1 MKFKNIIRNSKRWY
15 YGTPERALDEAY
27 RAALKIEA
35 VENDHF
41 QGQKVCAET
50 CDRSD
55 RVLALFETEVKKYL
69 KKAKIRLAE
78 FNATR
83 DWLNDPDESSLSY
96 TDLTSVERS
105 SIILEKLDFIDKVI
119 SKYEATQRLSPE
131 KLSVSL
137 VAAKEMKQLS
147 PQKSDSRSLTKKKF
161 ASQNLIESI
170 DIDNNKTNLE
180 SAVNKRGV
188 VPRSI
193 LNTLNRI
200 KREIGPNAE
209 ESEEEV
215 VDKFRQ
221 DRNRTSLAIKFLL
234 LLVII
239 PLLTHQLTKTF
250 IFKPAIAH
258 NFFNQQN
265 EVIFL
270 NKDLQDEA
278 FEELEDYERTL
289 KFSRFLKLST
299 ELNQEEIEE
308 ELNLKVEEL
317 ADKYRDRGADAVA
330 NIFADLASVIAFG
343 WVIFISQE
351 EVKILKGFIDELV
364 YGLSDSA
371 KAFLIILFTDMFVGF
386 HSPHGWEVILS
397 GITRHFGLPESHDFD
412 FLFIATFPVILDTVL
427 KYWIFRYLNR
437 ISPSAVATYKTMN
450 E

>member
-1 MKFKNIIRNSKRWY
+1 MIRNAKRWY

-27 RAALKIEA
+27 RGALKIEA
-35 VENDHF
+35 LENDHF
-41 QGQKVCAET
+41 DGQKVCAET

-55 RVLALFETEVKKYL
+55 RVLELFEAEVKKYL
-69 KKAKIRLAE
+69 KKVKIRLAE

-83 DWLNDPDESSLSY
+83 EWLSDPDEPKSSLY
-96 TDLTSVERS
+96 DLAATDRTE
-105 SIILEKLDFIDKVI
+105 IILEKLDFIDKVI
-119 SKYEATQRLSPE
+119 SKYEAPQQVSPE
-131 KLSVSL
+131 KLSLSL
-137 VAAKEMKQLS
+137 VAAKEIKSLS
-147 PQKSDSRSLTKKKF
+147 PQNSNSRSVTKKKF
-161 ASQNLIESI
+161 ATQQLIDAI
-170 DIDNNKTNLE
+170 DIDNKPNLE
-180 SAVNKRGV
+180 SAVDKRGA

-193 LNTLNRI
+193 LSTLNRI
-200 KREIGPNAE
+200 KQEIGPNTG

-221 DRNRTSLAIKFLL
+221 SRNRTSLAIKFLL
-234 LLVII
+234 LLIII

-250 IFKPAIAH
+250 IFKPIVSH
-258 NFFNQQN
+258 NFFTQDS
-265 EVIFL
+265 EIIFL

-278 FEELEDYERTL
+278 FRELEDYERTL
-289 KFSRFLKLST
+289 KFSRFLKISPEFT
-299 ELNQEEIEE
+299 PEEIDGQ
-308 ELNLKVEEL
+308 LNLKVEEL
-317 ADKYRDRGADAVA
+317 AEKYRDRGADAVA
-330 NIFADLASVIAFG
+330 NIFSDLASLVAFG
-343 WVIFISQE
+343 WVVWSSRE
-351 EVKILKGFIDELV
+351 EVKILKDFIDELI

-397 GITRHFGLPESHDFD
+397 GITRHFGLPESHDFN

>member
-1 MKFKNIIRNSKRWY
+1 MKFKNIVRKAKRWY

-27 RAALKIEA
+27 RSALKIQA
-35 VENDHF
+35 LENDHF

-55 RVLALFETEVKKYL
+55 RVLELFEAEVKKYL

-83 DWLNDPDESSLSY
+83 EWLSDPDEPKPSY
-96 TDLTSVERS
+96 YDLASTEPTE
-105 SIILEKLDFIDKVI
+105 IILEKLDFIDKVI
-119 SKYEATQRLSPE
+119 SKYEASKQVSLE

-137 VAAKEMKQLS
+137 VAANDGKKLTPNNS
-147 PQKSDSRSLTKKKF
+147 NSRSLTKKKF
-161 ASQNLIESI
+161 ESEQLVAAI
-170 DIDNNKTNLE
+170 DIDNKPNLA
-180 SAVNKRGV
+180 SAVDKRGA

-193 LNTLNRI
+193 LSTLNRI
-200 KREIGPNAE
+200 KREIGPNSE
-209 ESEEEV
+209 DSEEEV

-221 DRNRTSLAIKFLL
+221 SRNRTSLSIKFLL
-234 LLVII
+234 LLIII

-250 IFKPAIAH
+250 IFKPAISH
-258 NFFNQQN
+258 NFFQQDSK
-265 EVIFL
+265 VIFL

-278 FEELEDYERTL
+278 FRELEDYERTL
-289 KFSRFLKLST
+289 KFSRFLQFSPQ
-299 ELNQEEIEE
+299 LNPEEIDK

-317 ADKYRDRGADAVA
+317 AEKYRDRGADAVA
-330 NIFADLASVIAFG
+330 NIFSDLASLIAFG
-343 WVIFISQE
+343 WVIFVSRE
-351 EVKILKGFIDELV
+351 EVKILKDFIDELI

-386 HSPHGWEVILS
+386 HSPHGWEVVLS
-397 GITRHFGLPESHDFD
+397 GVTKHFGLPESHDFN

>member
-1 MKFKNIIRNSKRWY
+1 MKFKNMIRNAKRWY

-27 RAALKIEA
+27 RGALKIEA
-35 VENDHF
+35 LENDHF
-41 QGQKVCAET
+41 DGQKVCAET

-55 RVLALFETEVKKYL
+55 RVLELFEAEVKKYL
-69 KKAKIRLAE
+69 KKVKIRLAE

-83 DWLNDPDESSLSY
+83 EWLSDPDEPKSSLY
-96 TDLTSVERS
+96 DLAATDRTE
-105 SIILEKLDFIDKVI
+105 IILEKLDFIDKVI
-119 SKYEATQRLSPE
+119 SKYEAPQQVSPE
-131 KLSVSL
+131 KLSLSL
-137 VAAKEMKQLS
+137 VAAKEIKSLS
-147 PQKSDSRSLTKKKF
+147 PQNSNSRSVTKKKF
-161 ASQNLIESI
+161 ATQQLIDAI
-170 DIDNNKTNLE
+170 DIDNKPNLE
-180 SAVNKRGV
+180 SAVDKRGA

-193 LNTLNRI
+193 LSTLNRI
-200 KREIGPNAE
+200 KQEIGPNTG

-221 DRNRTSLAIKFLL
+221 SRNRTSLAIKFLL
-234 LLVII
+234 LLIII

-250 IFKPAIAH
+250 IFKPIVSH
-258 NFFNQQN
+258 NFFTQDS
-265 EVIFL
+265 EIIFL

-278 FEELEDYERTL
+278 FRELEDYERTL
-289 KFSRFLKLST
+289 KFSRFLKISPEFT
-299 ELNQEEIEE
+299 PEEIDGQ
-308 ELNLKVEEL
+308 LNLKVEEL
-317 ADKYRDRGADAVA
+317 AEKYRDRGADAVA
-330 NIFADLASVIAFG
+330 NIFSDLASLVAFG
-343 WVIFISQE
+343 WVVWSSRE
-351 EVKILKGFIDELV
+351 EVKILKDFIDELI

-397 GITRHFGLPESHDFD
+397 GITRHFGLPESHDFN

>member
-1 MKFKNIIRNSKRWY
+1 MKFKNIIRNAKRWY

-35 VENDHF
+35 LENDHF
-41 QGQKVCAET
+41 DGQKVCAET

-55 RVLALFETEVKKYL
+55 RVLELFETEVKKYL

-83 DWLNDPDESSLSY
+83 DWLSDPDEPKPSY
-96 TDLTSVERS
+96 YDLASTDRTA
-105 SIILEKLDFIDKVI
+105 IILEKLDFIDKVI
-119 SKYEATQRLSPE
+119 SKYEASQQVSPE
-131 KLSVSL
+131 KLSLSL
-137 VAAKEMKQLS
+137 VAAKEMKPLS
-147 PQKSDSRSLTKKKF
+147 PKDSNSRSVVKKKF
-161 ASQNLIESI
+161 ESEQLVASI
-170 DIDNNKTNLE
+170 DINNKPNLE
-180 SAVNKRGV
+180 SAVDKRGA

-193 LNTLNRI
+193 LSTFNRI
-200 KREIGPNAE
+200 KREIGPDSG

-221 DRNRTSLAIKFLL
+221 SRNRTSLSIKFLL
-234 LLVII
+234 LLIII

-258 NFFNQQN
+258 NFFHQQS

-270 NKDLQDEA
+270 NQDLQDEA
-278 FEELEDYERTL
+278 FEELENYERTL
-289 KFSRFLKLST
+289 KFSHFLQRSSKLSD
-299 ELNQEEIEE
+299 EEIEE
-308 ELNLKVEEL
+308 ELGGKAEEL
-317 ADKYRDRGADAVA
+317 AEKYRDRGADAVA
-330 NIFADLASVIAFG
+330 NIFADLASLIAFG
-343 WVIFISQE
+343 WVIWSSRE
-351 EVKILKGFIDELV
+351 EVKILKDFIDELI

-397 GITRHFGLPESHDFD
+397 GVTRHFGLPESRDFN